1 MEHYGTMFDFHSY
14 LIYFDA
20 ISYFNTSYVIFFKHH
35 QKVDKE
41 TIRRKPGIRHRNS
54 LFWMVSWLK
63 PHETQRARPRSK
75 PLCHMLHREKQ
86 IKTFPESFM
95 IFMISKRGFAGSP
108 KVQMIQLQGF
118 PHQSVIG
125 LSSLFLAG
133 IFAGSQ
139 RPCLKIPNLCLE
151 WKLIMT
157 CHQFHHA
164 LDSLSRL
171 QLCNWHSL

>member
-1 MEHYGTMFDFHSY
+1 MEHYGTIFDFLSY
-14 LIYFDA
+14 LI
-20 ISYFNTSYVIFFKHH
+20 ISLQYHTSILHISFFLKNH

-75 PLCHMLHREKQ
+75 PHFHMLHREKQ
-86 IKTFPESFM
+86 INTFPESFM
-95 IFMISKRGFAGSP
+95 IFMISKRGFPGSP
-108 KVQMIQLQGF
+108 KVQMIQL
-118 PHQSVIG
+118 QSVIG

-157 CHQFHHA
+157 CQKFHHA

-171 QLCNWHSL
+171 QLWNWHCL